1 MLTPGLQRSINLKK
15 KLYVKSIKIP
25 TIHNIKVYNDY
36 RNKLHSLLRRTESDY
51 FDKWFIENR
60 NNLCKSWAI
69 IKEGINKKKENNNAS
84 KININGKFILDKK
97 IIPDT
102 FNNFYVILVHI
113 YPKIFPI
120 MIKILFY
127 LSQTIM

>member
-1 MLTPGLQRSINLKK
+1 MLTPGLQRSINLKN

-25 TIHNIKVYNDY
+25 TLHNIKVYNDY
-36 RNKLHSLLRRTESDY
+36 RNKLHSLLRRTERDY

-97 IIPDT
+97 
-102 FNNFYVILVHI
+102 NN
-113 YPKIFPI
+113 
-120 MIKILFY
+120 
-127 LSQTIM
+127 T